1 MSIDDYAYVKG
12 IHNDLVKELIKKKK
26 INSVKLNGEKYVY
39 LTLAT
44 IEWNDKEQI
53 ITKLL
58 LHYYHLFS
66 FYKSFAY

>member
-12 IHNDLVKELIKKKK
+12 IHKDLVIEWINKKK

-44 IEWNDKEQI
+44 IEWNDKE
-53 ITKLL
+53 
-58 LHYYHLFS
+58 
-66 FYKSFAY
+66 

>member
-26 INSVKLNGEKYVY
+26 INSVKLNGERYVY

-44 IEWNDKEQI
+44 IEWNDKE
-53 ITKLL
+53 
-58 LHYYHLFS
+58 
-66 FYKSFAY
+66 